1 MKNHKYRAKVY
12 KVPFKTK
19 MRFLFLGKRPLER
32 KYAPKII
39 EYLFIVFANFMIF
52 VSLLLLLNSLSK
64 YNFDLSNKKN
74 LEGFLNSLK
83 TYSATLVIIA
93 TFFSWLIIIFMLMH
107 LAYIYSKTETAK
119 VINILCIISSL
130 LFLLPL
136 SIIFAIWGYKKNEIV
151 FE

>member
-1 MKNHKYRAKVY
+1 
-12 KVPFKTK
+12 

-136 SIIFAIWGYKKNEIV
+136 SIIFAIWGYNKNEIV